1 MDRALRRS
9 LLLLAAVTLIT
20 AWFSV
25 TFYFPDEHYQ
35 VLEFV
40 SYKLGVTGAAELPW
54 EFSARIR
61 PWFQPLLY
69 FLIAKPLTLL
79 GMKDMFTLAFVLRLA
94 TGVFSLTALAVFA
107 RAVLATIEGEAEKR
121 AFVRYLPLFGFLPYL
136 FVRTSS
142 ETFSAA
148 FFALGAGLVMSEK
161 AMGERSVARLGM
173 AGLFCGLAFES
184 RYQTGLL
191 GLGLLAWL
199 VVIGRVRLPAL
210 AAFLGG
216 GLLALAL
223 GALADRWGYGQW
235 AFPPLGYVDVNLL
248 QGLAAQRFGR
258 EPVFAYL
265 YLLPAQLFFAITL
278 VLMAGMVAMW
288 LRNPRHALSWASLPF
303 VLGHMAVA
311 HKEARFLFPL
321 AILATAFAVLGFS
334 PQLPR
339 WRAFFLRLWSWRK
352 GWPARTVTA
361 VSLLGMVYFAIYP
374 FGVRPHMPMARYLY
388 RNNPGAIY
396 SFAPPFTSYPMFR
409 PAGFAAEKLRDAAQL
424 KDLLD
429 KGPVLLMSQTPTPPD
444 LPDGAQATLI
454 YSEFPL
460 ARFGYGQAGADFMR
474 GYTDFSARHGFL
486 KLLPLTWYT
495 LYRVERSATIR
506 S

>member
-1 MDRALRRS
+1 MDKALRQS
-9 LLLLAAVTLIT
+9 LLLLAAVTLVT

-35 VLEFV
+35 VLEFM
-40 SYKLGVTGAAELPW
+40 SYKLGITRAAELPW
-54 EFSARIR
+54 EFSVRIR
-61 PWFQPLLY
+61 PWLQPLLY

-79 GMKDMFTLAFVLRLA
+79 GVTDMFTLAFILRLA
-94 TGVFSLTALAVFA
+94 TCVFSLTAVAVFA
-107 RAVLATIEGEAEKR
+107 RSVLSTIEGDEEKR

-142 ETFSAA
+142 ETSSAA
-148 FFALGAGLVMSEK
+148 FFALGAGLVMGEK
-161 AMGERSVARLGM
+161 SAARVAL

-191 GLGLLAWL
+191 SLGLLGWL
-199 VVIGRVRLPAL
+199 AAVGRVRLPVL
-210 AAFLGG
+210 GAFLGG
-216 GLLALAL
+216 GLVALAL

-235 AFPPLGYVDVNLL
+235 VFPPLGYIEVNLL
-248 QGLAAQRFGR
+248 QGVAAHRFGR
-258 EPVFAYL
+258 EPVLAYL
-265 YLLPAQLFFAITL
+265 YLLPAQIFFAITL
-278 VLMAGMVAMW
+278 VLMVGMAAMW
-288 LRNPRHALSWASLPF
+288 LRNPRHALTWASLPF

-321 AILATAFAVLGFS
+321 AILATAFPVLGFS

-339 WRAFFLRLWSWRK
+339 GRAFFLRLWSWRK
-352 GWPARTVTA
+352 GWPAQTLTT
-361 VSLLGMVYFAIYP
+361 VSLLAMVYFAVYP

-388 RNNPGAIY
+388 RYNRGAVY
-396 SFAPPFTSYPMFR
+396 SFSPPFMSYPMFR
-409 PAGFAAEKLRDAAQL
+409 SAGFAAEKLRDVAQL
-424 KDLLD
+424 NVLLD
-429 KGPVLLMSQTPTPPD
+429 KGPVLLMSETPTPPS
-444 LPDGAQATLI
+444 LPDGARATLI

-460 ARFGYGQAGADFMR
+460 ARFGYGQAGTDFRR
-474 GYTDFSARHGFL
+474 GYTEFSVRHGFL
-486 KLLPLTWYT
+486 KLLPLYWYT